1 MNAMKKITSLLLAS
15 LLAVGAPAALA
26 ETAPAEIAPAEIAP
40 AQPELGARVKDII
53 EVDGYQFKDLNDNGE
68 LDPYEDWRLTPEER
82 ADNLLSMMDAS
93 QKAAQMVHLTLVTKK
108 DSWFTKDNVG
118 FALVYE
124 YIFDVEEEDEEDEE
138 EDEDGEEAV
147 QVTGSAMNAAVKT
160 NEIQELS
167 ESSELG
173 IPVLFSMDTE
183 AGAAFVKDAT
193 FLPDEI
199 NLGAANDE
207 ALTARYYEVL
217 RDELKAI
224 GVRMALSPDAD
235 LITDPRW
242 GRNQECYSEDTD
254 VVQKLIKVAVQTLQG
269 GSSLTAD
276 SVMATVKHFPGAGA
290 QTDGLDGTP
299 LTISEDSIELH
310 LAGFRAA
317 IDAGVAAVMP
327 YGYSTVPYLGGDA
340 VENCAD
346 QSAAVMT
353 DLLRGEMGYTGIIQT
368 DWGLNFVG
376 ATNAGADILG
386 GAGVRSTRQLVDEVD
401 EARLTDACRRILIAK
416 FQMGL
421 FENPYV
427 DEAAAEQ
434 IVGSEA
440 NRAIAKEAA
449 AKSFT
454 LVKYENA
461 ASLAGQQFIVTGELA
476 NDVRCLNSGWT
487 AKEPVEIEGTTILQA
502 LQAKAGADN
511 VTYIETAA
519 DVPADLSGVTA
530 VVVVGEKSGTHEPAW
545 GTATLEFPQEQ
556 TELIEALDKAGANV
570 VAVVVMNRAY
580 VLSPIAEAA
589 DSVLLVYRPGVT
601 CGAEAVADTLF
612 GENAITGKLPFQ
624 IPASME
630 QVLAQREDLPKDIVD
645 PLYEY
650 GFGIETESFG
660 R

>member
-1 MNAMKKITSLLLAS
+1 MKAMKQI
-15 LLAVGAPAALA
+15 AALA
-26 ETAPAEIAPAEIAP
+26 LAALLVLSAVPAMAEDAPV
-40 AQPELGARVKDII
+40 QPELSARVKDII

-68 LDPYEDWRLTPEER
+68 LDPYEDWRLSAEER
-82 ADNLLSMMDAS
+82 AENLLSMMDAD

-108 DSWFTKDNVG
+108 DSWFSKDNVG

-124 YIFDVEEEDEEDEE
+124 YIFDVPEVDEEDEE
-138 EDEDGEEAV
+138 EAEETAA
-147 QVTGSAMNAAVKT
+147 VTGSAMNAAVMT

-167 ESSELG
+167 ESSALG
-173 IPVLFSMDTE
+173 IPVIFSMDTE
-183 AGAAFVKDAT
+183 AGAAFVKDGT

-207 ALTARYYEVL
+207 ALAEQYYEVL
-217 RDELKAI
+217 KEELMAI

-242 GRNQECYSEDTD
+242 GRNQECYSEDTE
-254 VVQKLIKVAVQTLQG
+254 VVQKLITVAVQTLQNG
-269 GSSLTAD
+269 RELSTD
-276 SVMATVKHFPGAGA
+276 SVLATVKHFPGAGA
-290 QTDGLDGTP
+290 QTGGVDGTP
-299 LTISEDSIELH
+299 LTISEDSLELH
-310 LAGFRAA
+310 LAGFQAA
-317 IDAGVAAVMP
+317 IEAGVAAVMP

-340 VENCAD
+340 VDNCAD

-401 EARLTDACRRILIAK
+401 EERLTDACRRILIAK
-416 FQMGL
+416 FRMGL

-427 DEAAAEQ
+427 DENQAEEL
-434 IVGSEA
+434 IGSEA
-440 NRAIAKEAA
+440 HKLVAKEAA
-449 AKSFT
+449 ARSFT

-461 ASLAGQQFIVTGELA
+461 ASLAEGSFVVAGSLA

-487 AKEPVEIEGTTILQA
+487 AKEPVEIMGTTILEA
-502 LQAKAGADN
+502 LRAKAGTEEL
-511 VTYIETAA
+511 TYIETAE

-530 VVVVGEKSGTHEPAW
+530 VVVVGEKSGTHDPAW
-545 GTATLEFPQEQ
+545 GAATLEFPEEQ
-556 TELIEALDKAGANV
+556 VALVDALDKAGANV

-580 VLSPIAEAA
+580 VLTPIVEKA

-601 CGAEAVADTLF
+601 SGAEAVADTLY
-612 GENAITGKLPFQ
+612 GENAVTGKLPFQ
-624 IPASME
+624 IPASMD
-630 QVLAQREDLPKDIVD
+630 QVLNQREDMPKDIED

-650 GFGIETESFG
+650 GFGIEVESFG

>member
-1 MNAMKKITSLLLAS
+1 MNAVRRMAS
-15 LLAVGAPAALA
+15 LALA
-26 ETAPAEIAPAEIAP
+26 AVLGLGVMPARAEEAPMQPAL
-40 AQPELGARVKDII
+40 QARVKEII

-68 LDPYEDWRLTPEER
+68 LDAYEDWRLSPEER
-82 ADNLLSMMDAS
+82 AENLLSLMTAE

-108 DSWFTKDNVG
+108 DSWFSKNNVG

-124 YIFDVEEEDEEDEE
+124 YIFEPEEDDEEEDEEESDE
-138 EDEDGEEAV
+138 A
-147 QVTGSAMNAAVKT
+147 QTTLSSARNAAMRT

-173 IPVLFSMDTE
+173 IPVIFSMDTE

-199 NLGAANDE
+199 NQGAAGDAELVTRLN
-207 ALTARYYEVL
+207 EVL
-217 RDELKAI
+217 KEELMAV

-242 GRNQECYSEDTD
+242 GRNQECYSEDVET
-254 VVQKLIKVAVQTLQG
+254 VETMIAAAVKALQG
-269 GSSLTAD
+269 ENGLD
-276 SVMATVKHFPGAGA
+276 ENSVMATVKHFPGAGA
-290 QTDGLDGTP
+290 QTDGVDGSP
-299 LTISEDSIELH
+299 LTISEDSIDLH
-310 LAGFRAA
+310 LAGFKAA

-340 VENCAD
+340 VDNSAD

-353 DLLRGEMGYTGIIQT
+353 DLLRGELGYEGIIQT

-376 ATNAGADILG
+376 AANAGADVLG
-386 GAGVRSTRQLVDEVD
+386 GAGVRSTAQLVDGVD
-401 EARLTDACRRILIAK
+401 EALLTDACRRILIAK
-416 FQMGL
+416 FQLGL

-427 DEAAAEQ
+427 DEDAAEA
-434 IVGSEA
+434 IIGSEA
-440 NRAIAKEAA
+440 HKAVAKEAA

-461 ASLAGQQFIVTGELA
+461 ASLAGQSFIVAGELA
-476 NDVRCLNSGWT
+476 SDVRCLNSGWT
-487 AKEPVEIEGTTILQA
+487 AKEPVEIAGTSILTA
-502 LQAKAGADN
+502 LEQKAGADN
-511 VTYIETAA
+511 VTYITSAEE
-519 DVPADLSGVTA
+519 VPADLNGVTA
-530 VVVVGEKSGTHEPAW
+530 VVVVGEKSGTHDPAW
-545 GTATLEFPQEQ
+545 GAATLEFPQEQ
-556 TELIEALDKAGANV
+556 VELINALDKAGANV

-580 VLSPIAEAA
+580 VLTPIAEAA
-589 DSVLLVYRPGVT
+589 DSVLVVYRPGVT
-601 CGAEAVADTLF
+601 CGAEAVADCLF
-612 GENAITGKLPFQ
+612 GETAITGRLPFQ

-630 QVLAQREDLPKDIVD
+630 QVLAQREDMPKDIEN

-650 GFGIETESFG
+650 GFGIDAEGFG